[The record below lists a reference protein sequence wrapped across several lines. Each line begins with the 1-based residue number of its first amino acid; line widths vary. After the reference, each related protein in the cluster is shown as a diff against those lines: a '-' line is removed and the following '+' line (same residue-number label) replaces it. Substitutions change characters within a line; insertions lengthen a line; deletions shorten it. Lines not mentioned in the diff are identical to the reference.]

1 MERRTRATAR
11 HAPAGPNREVPWPDV
26 GRSSQPLLDVLTAAR
41 PRHRGR
47 LHQIVFFL
55 SIPAG
60 AALVAVATTASARVG
75 ALVYALS
82 LTGLFGTSAAYHR
95 VARSVKA
102 RGLMRRLDHAMIFVL
117 IAGSYTPMCLVALEG
132 TWRVVSLAVVWGG
145 ALTGVALKVIR
156 LEAMRLG
163 NALYVILGWA
173 VLAILPQLAKRVS
186 PLTIAWMGAGGVLY
200 TLGAVVLARRR
211 PDPVPH
217 VFGYHEVWHSLV
229 VAAAACHYVM
239 ILGVVRVS

>member
-1 MERRTRATAR
+1 MS
-11 HAPAGPNREVPWPDV
+11 GPPR
-26 GRSSQPLLDVLTAAR
+26 PLLDVITAAR

-60 AALVAVATTASARVG
+60 AALVAVASTASGRVG
-75 ALVYALS
+75 ASVYALS

-95 VARSVKA
+95 LARSVRA

-117 IAGSYTPMCLVALEG
+117 IAGSYTPLCLVALDG
-132 TWRVVSLAVVWGG
+132 GWRVAALAVVWGG
-145 ALTGVALKVIR
+145 ALTGVGLKLFR
-156 LEAMRLG
+156 LQAMRLG
-163 NALYVILGWA
+163 NALYIVLGWA
-173 VLAILPQLAKRVS
+173 VLALLPELAKRVGA
-186 PLTIAWMGAGGVLY
+186 LTITLLAAGGLLY
-200 TLGAVVLARRR
+200 TVGAVVLTRRR
-211 PDPVPH
+211 PDPVPE

-239 ILGVVRVS
+239 ILRVIRV

>member
-1 MERRTRATAR
+1 M
-11 HAPAGPNREVPWPDV
+11 
-26 GRSSQPLLDVLTAAR
+26 
-41 PRHRGR
+41 
-47 LHQIVFFL
+47 FFL

-60 AALVAVATTASARVG
+60 AALVGVATTPSARVG

-95 VARSVKA
+95 LARSVKA
-102 RGLMRRLDHAMIFVL
+102 RGLLRRLDHAMIFVL

-132 TWRVVSLAVVWGG
+132 AWRVSALTLVWAG
-145 ALTGVALKVIR
+145 ALAGVALKLFR

-163 NALYVILGWA
+163 NALYLVLGWA
-173 VLAILPQLAKRVS
+173 VLAILPQLAQRVA
-186 PLTIAWMGAGGVLY
+186 PLTLVLLAAGGLLY
-200 TLGAVVLARRR
+200 TGGAVVLTRRR
-211 PDPVPH
+211 PDPLPH

-239 ILGVVRVS
+239 ILRVLRAS